1 MEVLTFDTVKK
12 PHSIPLEGIKY
23 IAIDLDHQLDFFA
36 VQV

>member
-23 IAIDLDHQLDFFA
+23 IAIDLEQLLDFFA